1 MSRRQSVFATSDLVG
16 SSARII
22 DTLGGDPE
30 RPVLLASLKG
40 AGSSSTLIAA
50 QIVADELLAPS
61 RDADLLRRDIRMA
74 ASLHC
79 QGLVPTLGTQS
90 IDGHTVMMTP
100 LVGGVDLGL
109 LLSRTRLDERVACY
123 IAHRVAIAIDSIS
136 RATDI
141 LGEPLGLN
149 HGSITPDKIL
159 LSFSGDVFL
168 LPYSFPAAGVRARS
182 PMTRWPCELYPWLP
196 PEVAQKEPMSLSAD
210 LYMLGVTLYTML
222 TGSPP
227 FPSGVS
233 MGPANVC
240 LVPSTATVRPDLR
253 PSLSNLV
260 QQLMKLEPQARP
272 NRVGDLRG
280 VLEVRGGRGQLAA
293 LLQDTCADRRS
304 WLERTIAR
312 IEISRP
318 TPVPLDP
325 LEEFALPSGTRP
337 AARRPQSLAGDV
349 SRTERQSVQEP
360 ADHTIVDATQPPHS
374 GDTWVVPA
382 PDSPGPP
389 PPTNLF
395 DESETGADDD
405 SPIST
410 ETLMDDDESLVI
422 AEPSDEHVAAPQA
435 DSRADTGDLLA
446 ALHSPAGATRRATS
460 SAEAAALLDA
470 PKPAP
475 VEPELPL
482 AGEAPVTDT
491 EAPSAPPS
499 AVVSTPEAE
508 DSEPAPIQ
516 LGELGPV
523 PYSGVAHAAPLVISL
538 PDVASNPRPQPNRTR
553 LLIALVLII
562 AALAVW
568 WVPVPQPSS
577 QLIVIGAPAGAS
589 VQFTG
594 VDVPAAG
601 LSIEPGAER
610 GALHIAADGYQDY
623 SKTLEVGPGERRVVR
638 VHLQPK

>member
-16 SSARII
+16 SSVRII

-50 QIVADELLAPS
+50 QIVADELLAPG

-79 QGLVPTLGTQS
+79 QGLVPTLGTQA

-136 RATDI
+136 RATDL

-253 PSLSNLV
+253 PSLSHLV
-260 QQLMKLEPQARP
+260 QQLMKLEPHARP

-337 AARRPQSLAGDV
+337 AARRSQALAGDV
-349 SRTERQSVQEP
+349 SRTERQSIQDNP
-360 ADHTIVDATQPPHS
+360 DHTIVDATQPPNS
-374 GDTWVVPA
+374 GDTWVIPVPDA
-382 PDSPGPP
+382 PGPP
-389 PPTNLF
+389 PPTKLF

-405 SPIST
+405 NRLSA
-410 ETLMDDDESLVI
+410 ETFMDDDALSRVI
-422 AEPSDEHVAAPQA
+422 AAPPESQVAAPLA
-435 DSRADTGDLLA
+435 ELGADTGDLLA
-446 ALHSPAGATRRATS
+446 ALHSPAGSTRRATS
-460 SAEAAALLDA
+460 SAEAAELSDV
-470 PKPAP
+470 PASAQP
-475 VEPELPL
+475 IS
-482 AGEAPVTDT
+482 
-491 EAPSAPPS
+491 EAPSM
-499 AVVSTPEAE
+499 AVPADPSTPPAAVGSAPYAE
-508 DSEPAPIQ
+508 SSGPPAIH

-523 PYSGVAHAAPLVISL
+523 PFSGVAQAAPLVISV
-538 PDVASNPRPQPNRTR
+538 PDLASNQRAEPIRTR

-568 WVPVPQPSS
+568 WVPLPQPPS

-589 VQFTG
+589 VQFSG
-594 VDVPAAG
+594 VDVPLGG
-601 LSIEPGAER
+601 LIVDPGAER
-610 GALHIAADGYQDY
+610 GALHIAADGYQEY
-623 SKTLEVGPGERRVVR
+623 SRTLEVGQGERRVIR
-638 VHLQPK
+638 VHLQPE